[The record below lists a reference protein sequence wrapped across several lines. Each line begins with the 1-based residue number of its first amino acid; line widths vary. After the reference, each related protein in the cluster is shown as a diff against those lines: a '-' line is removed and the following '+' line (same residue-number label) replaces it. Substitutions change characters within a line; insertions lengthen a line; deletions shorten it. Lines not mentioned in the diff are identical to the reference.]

1 MNLDDFQQQI
11 QHMQERLLL
20 MEQQKQPALSQQQQ
34 QELMARTFKEL
45 STAMEE
51 LQVANEQLLYVN
63 DELSVAH
70 QRYHDLFEFAPDAY
84 LVTDINGLI
93 QEANCAAATL
103 LNASQPF
110 LIGQPLIL
118 YIIKQQRRAFYSKLA
133 ELSQVNRVQE
143 WEVCLQPRNSAP
155 ITAAITVATVR
166 DREGKSI
173 GLRWM
178 LRDTSERKLAEAE
191 IEKALQKVQKEREL
205 NELKSRFISISSHEF
220 RTPLTT
226 ISSSAELLER
236 YRDRYSEEK
245 QLTHLHRIK
254 IAVGQMA
261 QLLDDVLLIGKA
273 EAGKLEFNPE
283 PFDLVSFSRDLLAE
297 LQLSDQNQHKI
308 TFTDQGSCTPTT
320 QGVSQSDNVLPVL
333 DEKLLRHLLGNL
345 LSNAIKY
352 SPRGGAVQLNLTC
365 FDNQAIFKIQD
376 SGIGIPP
383 EDLPHL
389 FETFYRAS
397 NVSTIQ
403 GTGLGLAI
411 VKQCVDLHRGEITVE
426 SVVGKGTTF
435 IIKLPLNDEIGREA
449 GEGR

>member
-1 MNLDDFQQQI
+1 
-11 QHMQERLLL
+11 MQERLVL
-20 MEQQKQPALSQQQQ
+20 MQQQTPPTLSQQQQ
-34 QELMARTFKEL
+34 LELMARTFEEL

-51 LQVANEQLLYVN
+51 LRSANEQLLYVN

-70 QRYHDLFEFAPDAY
+70 QRYQDLFEFAPDAY
-84 LVTDINGLI
+84 LVTDPYGLI

-103 LNASQPF
+103 LNIPQWF
-110 LIGQPLIL
+110 LMGTPLFL
-118 YIIKQQRRAFYSKLA
+118 YIIQQHRQAFSSKLA
-133 ELSQVNRVQE
+133 ELGRVDRVQE
-143 WEVCLQPRNSAP
+143 WEVCLQPRDSTL
-155 ITAAITVATVR
+155 ITVAITVAVVR
-166 DREGKSI
+166 DQEGKSI

-178 LRDTSERKLAEAE
+178 LRDISDRKVAEAE
-191 IEKALQKVQKEREL
+191 IEKALQKEREL

-245 QLTHLHRIK
+245 QLTHLYRIK
-254 IAVGQMA
+254 TAVGQIA
-261 QLLDDVLLIGKA
+261 QLLDDVLLVGKA

-283 PFDLVSFSRDLLAE
+283 PLDLVSFCRDLLAD

-308 TFTDQGSCTPTT
+308 SFTYQCSCTLTT
-320 QGVSQSDNVLPVL
+320 QCTVNQNNSFPLL
-333 DEKLLRHLLGNL
+333 DEKLLRYILGNL

-352 SPRGGAVQLNLTC
+352 SHRGGAVQLNLSC

-383 EDLPHL
+383 EDVPHL
-389 FETFYRAS
+389 FETFHRAS
-397 NVSTIQ
+397 NVGTIQ

-411 VKQCVDLHRGEITVE
+411 VKQCVDLHRGEIKVE

-435 IIKLPLNDEIGREA
+435 TIKLPLNDEIGREA
-449 GEGR
+449 GEDR

>member
-11 QHMQERLLL
+11 QYMQERLVL
-20 MEQQKQPALSQQQQ
+20 MQQQKQPTLSQQQQ
-34 QELMARTFKEL
+34 LELMGRAFQEL

-51 LQVANEQLLYVN
+51 LQVANEQLFCIN

-93 QEANCAAATL
+93 QEANCAAASL
-103 LNASQPF
+103 LNTSQPF
-110 LIGQPLIL
+110 LIGQTLIR
-118 YIIKQQRRAFYSKLA
+118 YIIKQQRGAFCSQLT
-133 ELSQVNRVQE
+133 ELSQVDRVQE
-143 WEVCLQPRNSAP
+143 WEVCLQPLNSTP
-155 ITAAITVATVR
+155 ITVAITVASVR
-166 DREGKSI
+166 DREGKTI

-178 LRDTSERKLAEAE
+178 LRDISERKRAESK
-191 IEKALQKVQKEREL
+191 IEKALQKEREL

-254 IAVGQMA
+254 IAVGQMT
-261 QLLDDVLLIGKA
+261 QLLDDVLLVGKA

-283 PFDLVSFSRDLLAE
+283 PLDLVSFCRNLLAE

-308 TFTDQGSCTPTT
+308 TFTYQGICTLTI
-320 QGVSQSDNVLPVL
+320 QGTNQSNDVLPIL

-352 SPRGGAVQLNLTC
+352 SPSGGAVQLNLTC

-383 EDLPHL
+383 EDVPFL
-389 FETFYRAS
+389 FETFHRAI
-397 NVSTIQ
+397 NVGTIQ

-435 IIKLPLNDEIGREA
+435 TIKLPLNDEIGREA
-449 GEGR
+449 GEDR